1 MKNFI
6 TVISFSLFILTSLFA
21 ETANKINITGNNRIS
36 IETIK
41 VYGNLQV
48 GKEYNELEIN
58 NVLNNLYDT
67 EFFEDVKVSIK
78 NNELNIEVKEFPFVD
93 QLLIVGEPSKK
104 YRDQIKK
111 IIKTK
116 EKRSF
121 LKSNLSKDIEII
133 KMLYSSAGFN
143 SAKVEIKIK
152 EISNDEIDV
161 LIDVNRGDKT
171 KISSINFLG
180 NKKIS
185 SRRLRDIISSE
196 EDKFWKIIS
205 NNTNFS
211 EASID
216 LDIRLMTNYY
226 KSSGFYDIKINSKLA
241 KINEKGQ
248 AELTYSIDEGPRY
261 IVKKI
266 STNIDNVFDKKIFF
280 PLNKEFKKYVGD
292 YYSPFKV
299 EKILKSLDAII
310 ANNNLQF
317 VEHNVEEEIG
327 EETINIT
334 FNIFEGEKNLVE
346 RINIY
351 GNNVTG
357 EKVIRGELI
366 LDEGDP
372 FSNLNLEKSIAGLK
386 SRNLFRSV
394 KHKVS
399 EGSKNNLKIIDITVE
414 EQPTGEISAG
424 AGIGTTGGS
433 FAIGVKENNWLG
445 TGRSISFDLEVDE
458 ETFSGGLTFIDPNYD
473 FLGNALNYSLVS
485 EKNDKPDQGY
495 ENSLTTASIGTSFEQ
510 YQNIFLS
517 LGLSA
522 SHDDLRTT
530 SSLASDSLK
539 KQEGTYDAISTN
551 YGISFDGRDR
561 RFNPTD
567 GSFLS
572 FTQELPIYADK
583 SFIGNRFTSSNY
595 HTINEDIIGV
605 SKLYVSTITGIGSDD
620 VRLSKRQNLST
631 RRLRGFKKNKIGPL
645 DNKDYIGGN
654 YAAALNLEANLPNV
668 LPENTNVDIGTFLDF
683 GNVWGVD
690 YDSSIDDSNKIRS
703 STGIVANWSS
713 PIGPMNFVLAQDLSK
728 AATDQTQRFS
738 FNLGTTF

>member
-6 TVISFSLFILTSLFA
+6 AVISFSIFLLTNLLA

-41 VYGNLQV
+41 VYGDLQI

-58 NVLNNLYDT
+58 NILNNLYDT
-67 EFFEDVKVSIK
+67 DFFEDVKVSIK

-93 QLLIVGEPSKK
+93 QLVIVGEPSKK

-133 KMLYSSAGFN
+133 KKLYSSAGFN
-143 SAKVEIKIK
+143 SSKVEIRIK
-152 EISNDEIDV
+152 EISSDQIDV

-171 KISSINFLG
+171 KISSINFIG

-211 EASID
+211 RASID
-216 LDIRLMTNYY
+216 LDTRLMTNYY

-248 AELTYSIDEGPRY
+248 AELVYSIDEGPRY
-261 IVKKI
+261 IVEKI
-266 STNIDNVFDKKIFF
+266 STKIDNVFDKKIFF
-280 PLNKEFKKYVGD
+280 PLNKEFDKYVGD

-327 EETINIT
+327 EETITIT

-357 EKVIRGELI
+357 EEVIRGELT

-386 SRNLFRSV
+386 SRRLFRNV
-394 KHKVS
+394 EYEVS
-399 EGSKNNLKIIDITVE
+399 DGSKNNLKIINITVE

-458 ETFSGGLTFIDPNYD
+458 ETFTGGLTFNDPNYD

-495 ENSLTTASIGTSFEQ
+495 ENSVTTASIGTSFEQ

-522 SHDDLRTT
+522 SHDDLRTST
-530 SSLASDSLK
+530 LASDSLK
-539 KQEGTYDAISTN
+539 KQKGTYSDISAN

-561 RFNPTD
+561 KFNPTD

-572 FTQELPIYADK
+572 FTQTLPIYADK
-583 SFIGNRFTSSNY
+583 SFIGNRFASSNY

-605 SKLYVSTITGIGSDD
+605 SKLYVSTITGIGSDE

-713 PIGPMNFVLAQDLSK
+713 PIGPMSFVLAQDLSK